1 MSESVSRRDFLAA
14 STAMLALGHAPST
27 FPGDGPPAILR
38 ARAAPTV
45 AVSSFNGLA
54 AIARAVELAD
64 SGADSLDAVVEG
76 IKLQELDPED
86 ESAGYGGLP
95 NEEGVVQLDASCIH
109 GPTGRAGAVAALEG
123 IRTPSEVAKLVLKY
137 TNHTLLVGQGAK
149 RFALSYGFKEEDLL
163 TERSRRK
170 WLTWRAN
177 HDAHDDW
184 TEDGMLASGS
194 PGAVYLSVVNT
205 AGDIASATSASGPAW
220 KAPGC
225 AGTSPV
231 AGAVQYVD
239 NDVGAAG
246 SSGLGEPGMMEC
258 GGFITVEHMRRGMRP
273 TDAALETLKRIVAKA
288 PARFLMRGGLP
299 RFSLTLY
306 AVNKRGEFGA
316 ASLYPGRYAAHD
328 GRRAAERDSA
338 YLYDKAL

>member
-27 FPGDGPPAILR
+27 FPGDRAPAILR

-45 AVSSFNGLA
+45 AVSSSNGIA
-54 AIARAVELAD
+54 AIAKAVELAD
-64 SGADSLDAVVEG
+64 SGADSLDAAVEG
-76 IKLQELDPED
+76 IKLQELDPGE

-109 GPTGRAGAVAALEG
+109 GPTGRVGAVVALEG

-137 TNHTLLVGQGAK
+137 TNHTLLVGEGAK

-184 TEDGMLASGS
+184 PEDGMVASRS
-194 PGAVYLSVVNT
+194 PGAVYLCVVNT
-205 AGDIASATSASGPAW
+205 AGDIASVTSASGPAW
-220 KAPGC
+220 KAPGR

-246 SSGLGEPGMMEC
+246 SSGFGEPGLTEC
-258 GGFITVEHMRRGMRP
+258 AGFITVEHMGRGMRP

-288 PARFLMRGGLP
+288 PARLP
-299 RFSLTLY
+299 YAQRPAEILAHTL
-306 AVNKRGEFGA
+306 
-316 ASLYPGRYAAHD
+316 
-328 GRRAAERDSA
+328 RREQTR
-338 YLYDKAL
+338 